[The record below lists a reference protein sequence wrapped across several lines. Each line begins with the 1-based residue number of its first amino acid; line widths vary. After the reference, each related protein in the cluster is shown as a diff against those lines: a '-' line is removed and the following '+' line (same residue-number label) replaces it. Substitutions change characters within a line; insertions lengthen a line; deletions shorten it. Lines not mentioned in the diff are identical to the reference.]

1 MELSFNL
8 WASFAYPSYLNADIL
23 LDKKQYIMKVMGGA
37 GQGILS
43 GVTRAGQGILS
54 WVTRAGQ
61 GILSGVTR
69 AGQGRAF
76 CHESPVTLTFT
87 YSWFPHFFSNQIP
100 GFLKIFQGF

>member
-54 WVTRAGQ
+54 WVTSD
-61 GILSGVTR
+61 LDLYLFMV
-69 AGQGRAF
+69 
-76 CHESPVTLTFT
+76 PTFFLKPN
-87 YSWFPHFFSNQIP
+87 SWFSQVFFH
-100 GFLKIFQGF
+100 GF